1 MNAYKRFL
9 ICLAALV
16 LTANAF
22 TFSGFAADG
31 DAESAA
37 FKPVLRFIA
46 SSDTHVRDDN
56 DLTAGRIGKMLDLGY
71 AAAQQDAFY
80 NKLDA
85 LVIAGDLTHDG
96 TKTEFEKFRDAVFGS
111 LRDET
116 RFLGV
121 VAKNHDGY
129 KMRRAEM
136 RSTYETLTGNDA
148 DFHVV
153 IGGCHFIGLSASS
166 NDLMHYD
173 PGQLFWLRKQLD
185 DAIAND
191 PNKPIFVF
199 HHEHVLGTVYGS
211 TLYDTWGVPYFT
223 SILKDYPQVVD
234 FSGHSHYALND
245 PRSVWQGDF
254 TAIGTGA
261 IYYTEFTVDM
271 TRSYNP
277 EDAYSVA
284 TCWIVEVDGANRI
297 RLRGMDVEAGEM
309 LCEYILDNPAD
320 PANRPYT
327 PEKRK
332 AASKAPVFAPDASL
346 SVREDDGRLTLEIPP
361 AQPTDGM
368 PVVLYRVY
376 VQNKLGMTVGKDWT
390 MPKYYCVN
398 DQQTVEHTLRGVPA
412 GKYTVRVVAET
423 AYGVQSDAL
432 ETQVEV
438 GAYLCPRCGK
448 THQGFTGFFA
458 AVFHRVVWFFS
469 HIAGKR

>member
-1 MNAYKRFL
+1 MNACKRFL

-153 IGGCHFIGLSASS
+153 IGGCHVIGLSASS

-173 PGQLFWLRKQLD
+173 PGQLFWLRK
-185 DAIAND
+185 
-191 PNKPIFVF
+191 
-199 HHEHVLGTVYGS
+199 
-211 TLYDTWGVPYFT
+211 
-223 SILKDYPQVVD
+223 VD